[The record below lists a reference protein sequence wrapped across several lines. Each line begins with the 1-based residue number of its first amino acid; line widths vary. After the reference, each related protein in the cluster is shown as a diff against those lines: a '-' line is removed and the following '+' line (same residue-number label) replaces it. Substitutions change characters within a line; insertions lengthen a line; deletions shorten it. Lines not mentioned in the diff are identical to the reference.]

1 MTTTRDSQSDNPAFG
16 NLAGQLVP
24 AADLERTVEQSQFGP
39 PLIRM
44 HGTSS
49 GIPLAGSYGPEPADE
64 STASPGQYPF
74 TRGLTTNGYRDELW
88 HRDIYAGF
96 GNAEDAGQRFEAL
109 LRGGASGVNIALD
122 LPTQLGFDSDHPDA
136 LAETGKVGVA
146 IDTYQDV
153 ADLFANIPLRDAKIV
168 FTVANGIG
176 PMALAWFMMLGKDQG
191 ADFGDYVIH
200 LQNDPLKEYAG
211 RGAFIFPLEPSVRL
225 ACDVVEYV
233 ARNGYAHW
241 KPIGIC
247 GSHFRWGGGT
257 AIHEIGLGIAAAR
270 TYIDEL
276 LRRGLDIDD
285 FAPLLEMHLV
295 ADLDLLEEVAKFRAA
310 RRLWA
315 RMLRDDYGAK
325 RAESQHL
332 RVSLY
337 TGGYRLTAQEPLNNS
352 VRITLQAL
360 GAILGGVQHLGTLSI
375 DEALATPSAEAARLA
390 VQTQNVLAYETSVA
404 SVADPLGG
412 SYLIE
417 SLTDEIEVRCVELMS
432 QIEAAGGF
440 IAALRAGTVQ
450 AMIDEAS
457 YQYQLEVEAGD
468 RTVAGVNRFVLPDP
482 GPSSVKVFRI
492 DDESVARQVERLQ
505 ASRAARDERSVTAS
519 LDDLEAAAAGPAN
532 LMPPILLAFENGA
545 SIGEVCDRLR
555 NVFGTWREE
564 RVSF

>member
-1 MTTTRDSQSDNPAFG
+1 MTTTRDSRSDSQAVTK
-16 NLAGQLVP
+16 LASQLTP
-24 AADLERTVEQSQFGP
+24 AADLERTVEESQFGP
-39 PLIRM
+39 PLIRL

-49 GIPLAGSYGPEPADE
+49 GIPLDAAYGPRAAGHSAEP
-64 STASPGQYPF
+64 PGRYPF
-74 TRGLTTNGYRDELW
+74 TRGLTTNGYRDQLW

-96 GNAEDAGQRFEAL
+96 GNAEDAGTRFEAL

-136 LAETGKVGVA
+136 LAEAAKVGVA
-146 IDTYQDV
+146 IDTYTDV

-191 ADFGDYVIH
+191 VDFADYVIH

-211 RGAFIFPLEPSVRL
+211 RGAFVFPLEPSVRL

-276 LRRGLDIDD
+276 LRRGLDIDQ

-315 RMLRDDYGAK
+315 RMLRDEYGAK
-325 RAESQHL
+325 LPESQQL

-352 VRITLQAL
+352 VRIALQAL

-417 SLTDEIEVRCVELMS
+417 HLTDEIEARCIELMR
-432 QIEAAGGF
+432 QIESEGGF
-440 IAALRAGTVQ
+440 IAALRAGSVQ

-457 YQYQLEVEAGD
+457 YQYQLEVEAGE

-492 DDESVARQVERLQ
+492 DDESVARQIERLRH
-505 ASRAARDERSVTAS
+505 SRAARDEQTVMAS
-519 LDDLEAAAAGPAN
+519 LDDLEAAAAGPEN
-532 LMPPILLAFENGA
+532 LVPPILRAFESGA

>member
-1 MTTTRDSQSDNPAFG
+1 MFSG
-16 NLAGQLVP
+16 LASH
-24 AADLERTVEQSQFGP
+24 ATSEA
-39 PLIRM
+39 I
-44 HGTSS
+44 SS
-49 GIPLAGSYGPEPADE
+49 G
-64 STASPGQYPF
+64 
-74 TRGLTTNGYRDELW
+74 
-88 HRDIYAGF
+88 
-96 GNAEDAGQRFEAL
+96 
-109 LRGGASGVNIALD
+109 
-122 LPTQLGFDSDHPDA
+122 
-136 LAETGKVGVA
+136 
-146 IDTYQDV
+146 
-153 ADLFANIPLRDAKIV
+153 
-168 FTVANGIG
+168 
-176 PMALAWFMMLGKDQG
+176 
-191 ADFGDYVIH
+191 
-200 LQNDPLKEYAG
+200 
-211 RGAFIFPLEPSVRL
+211 
-225 ACDVVEYV
+225 V
-233 ARNGYAHW
+233 ARR
-241 KPIGIC
+241 PIGIC

-325 RAESQHL
+325 RPESQQL

-417 SLTDEIEVRCVELMS
+417 SLTDEIEARCIELMS
-432 QIEAAGGF
+432 QIESAGGF

-468 RTVAGVNRFVLPDP
+468 RAVAGVNRFVLPDP

-492 DDESVARQVERLQ
+492 DDESVARQVERLR
-505 ASRAARDERSVTAS
+505 ASRAARDERSVTVS

-532 LMPPILLAFENGA
+532 LMPPILRAFENGA

>member
-1 MTTTRDSQSDNPAFG
+1 MTTTRDSQSGSEAFG

-24 AADLERTVEQSQFGP
+24 AADLERTVEQSRFGP
-39 PLIRM
+39 PVVRM

-49 GIPLAGSYGPEPADE
+49 GIPLAASYGPELADDG
-64 STASPGQYPF
+64 TGSPGAYPF

-96 GNAEDAGQRFEAL
+96 GNAEDAGKRFEAL

-153 ADLFANIPLRDAKIV
+153 ADLFANISMRDAKIV

-191 ADFGDYVIH
+191 VDFADYVIH

-211 RGAFIFPLEPSVRL
+211 RGAFVFPLEPSVRL

-233 ARNGYAHW
+233 TRNGYAHW

-325 RAESQHL
+325 RPESQHL

-417 SLTDEIEVRCVELMS
+417 SLTDEIEARCIELMAE
-432 QIEAAGGF
+432 IESAGGF
-440 IAALRAGTVQ
+440 IAALRAGKVQ

-505 ASRAARDERSVTAS
+505 ASRAARDEAAVTAC
-519 LDDLEAAAAGPAN
+519 LDELEAAASGTAN
-532 LMPPILLAFENGA
+532 LMPPILRAFENGA

>member
-1 MTTTRDSQSDNPAFG
+1 MTTDSQSDSQAFG

-24 AADLERTVEQSQFGP
+24 AADLERTVEPSQFGP

-49 GIPLAGSYGPEPADE
+49 GIPLAPSYGPEPA
-64 STASPGQYPF
+64 GQYPF

-153 ADLFANIPLRDAKIV
+153 ADLFANIPLKDAKIV

-211 RGAFIFPLEPSVRL
+211 RGAFVFPLEPSVRL

-325 RAESQHL
+325 RPESQHL

-337 TGGYRLTAQEPLNNS
+337 TGGYRLAAQEPLNNS

-417 SLTDEIEVRCVELMS
+417 SLTDEIESRCVELMS
-432 QIEAAGGF
+432 EIESAGGF
-440 IAALRAGTVQ
+440 IAALRAGRVQ

-482 GPSSVKVFRI
+482 GPSSVKAFRI
-492 DDESVARQVERLQ
+492 DDDSVARQVERLR
-505 ASRAARDERSVTAS
+505 ASRAARDERAVTAS

-532 LMPPILLAFENGA
+532 LMPPILSAFENGA